1 VSARAS
7 TDRSLV
13 RSALIAARV
22 CVERRAALPVAAS
35 LAAAVCALPVVAHAA
50 GDSNTV
56 AAPVAV
62 GDPLPVRDQNPLVR
76 GVYLPLPSQVAG
88 DVAGWQLS
96 TGLQWSNTV
105 NLDTSARESL
115 VVDEESAELDLAIAR
130 NYGAWRFRAGLPV
143 TWRGAGS
150 LDGFIDSWHRFFGL
164 PRGDRP
170 LLAKNAYDVRY
181 ARTGRPTVVV
191 RDGTSLGDLQLEAG
205 RVVSSGERGEL
216 VAWLGVEAPTG
227 SESRSTGNGG
237 VDVAGWLSGRVGL
250 AENVDLSGQVGV
262 VAIGGDRP
270 LPAPS
275 TAAFGTATLGWRA
288 LPTFTAIVQIDAH
301 SRLASDAD
309 AKFLQAP
316 TILTLGGRLRMK
328 SGAVFEAGV
337 SEDIAVD
344 RSPDVVFH
352 FGLRWAVGR

>member
-1 VSARAS
+1 M
-7 TDRSLV
+7 TV
-13 RSALIAARV
+13 RDGFEGAL
-22 CVERRAALPVAAS
+22 VERAVTVARRRVDVGVLATAVLAAGVLAMPPVAC
-35 LAAAVCALPVVAHAA
+35 AADESRGVAA
-50 GDSNTV
+50 TV
-56 AAPVAV
+56 AI

-76 GVYLPLPSQVAG
+76 GVYLPLPSQVSG
-88 DVAGWQLS
+88 DVGGWQLA

-105 NLDTSARESL
+105 NIDRSARETL
-115 VVDEESAELDLAIAR
+115 VVDGETAELDLAIAR
-130 NYGAWRFRAGLPV
+130 SHGAWRFRAGLPV

-170 LLAKNAYDVRY
+170 LLAKNSYDVRY
-181 ARTGRPTVVV
+181 SRTGGPTVVV

-216 VAWLGVEAPTG
+216 VAWLGADVPTG

-237 VDVAGWLSGRVGL
+237 VDVAGWLSGRVAL
-250 AENVDLSGQVGV
+250 ADDVDLSGQLGV

-288 LPTFTAIVQIDAH
+288 LPTFTAIVQVDAH

-337 SEDIAVD
+337 SEDVAVD

-352 FGLRWAVGR
+352 FGLRWAVGP